1 MASSSIDYNYGKQP
15 SLTTENP
22 ILSLAVSKESSL
34 PGEALELYQQL
45 IFSPSTSSDQSTNE
59 VEYKFK
65 EQAIFGVCR
74 LLPSAAEMYEFGMAL
89 AKTVWPVLPRARPAH
104 LVKKILEVMAERFPS
119 ILDDQVNLV
128 QGWLSWAKADNRAVL
143 TRFLQGRLAT
153 LNFASHR
160 FTDALAIIHPL
171 AHELTRI
178 DDKLSL
184 LELQLLEGRVWMS
197 LNNYSKARAAFTA
210 ARTTANLIAV
220 PGGLQAALDL
230 HTGKLYLEEGEPS
243 LAFANFIEA
252 LDGFHTDKQPNGAK
266 QALQLMIL
274 SKIMSDS
281 TSDIPEILK
290 SKIAVNYVEATRDL
304 VKISETY
311 ASRSL
316 ADYDALLKGLSIDE
330 FVLNHLRS
338 LYQSLLRGN
347 LMKLVTPYA
356 RIPIPYVAQR
366 IGLDPAFIES
376 TLCQMILDSTLH
388 AVIDQETNTL
398 ILLEEEKECFGLKA
412 AISTVKSLDKAVDA
426 LYEKAALLH

>member
-1 MASSSIDYNYGKQP
+1 MLSKCNNINDPECVTKPKIIWNKIVANTPLACLQIDHQLVCCNNIMASSSIDYNYGKQP
-15 SLTTENP
+15 SLSTDNP
-22 ILSLAVSKESSL
+22 ILSLALSKESSL
-34 PGEALELYQQL
+34 PGEALELYRQL
-45 IFSPSTSSDQSTNE
+45 VFSPSTSSDQSVIE
-59 VEYKFK
+59 MEYKSK

-74 LLPSAAEMYEFGMAL
+74 LLTSATEMHEFGMAL

-119 ILDDQVNLV
+119 MLDDQVSLV
-128 QGWLSWAKADNRAVL
+128 QGWLSWAQADNRAVL
-143 TRFLQGRLAT
+143 TRFLQGRLAN
-153 LNFASHR
+153 LSFASNR

-171 AHELTRI
+171 ARELTKI

-252 LDGFHTDKQPNGAK
+252 LDSFHTDKQPIGAK

-281 TSDIPEILK
+281 TSDIPELLK
-290 SKIAVNYVEATRDL
+290 SKIAVNYADAAQDL
-304 VKISETY
+304 VKII
-311 ASRSL
+311 R
-316 ADYDALLKGLSIDE
+316 
-330 FVLNHLRS
+330 
-338 LYQSLLRGN
+338 N
-347 LMKLVTPYA
+347 LCK
-356 RIPIPYVAQR
+356 
-366 IGLDPAFIES
+366 
-376 TLCQMILDSTLH
+376 
-388 AVIDQETNTL
+388 
-398 ILLEEEKECFGLKA
+398 
-412 AISTVKSLDKAVDA
+412 
-426 LYEKAALLH
+426 